1 MWWTARAAAAAAG
14 ASPSAGGD
22 GQRALA
28 RRRQHQLGRQPLA
41 DAVAEAEPQEPRRG
55 EQDGGPLRVRVE
67 LGKPGVHVAT
77 DVANLE
83 VRPEMKELRP
93 PAETAGREDRALG
106 QVAPRNR
113 PAAHERVTWILAL
126 AHGHQRD
133 TVRQPGGQILE
144 GVHREIDPPLQH
156 RVVDLP
162 GEEGAAADLRERHV
176 LHHVARGAN
185 LDPYRLV
192 PGGVEPRPHVLRLPE
207 RERARP
213 RTDAERRAHRPPDP
227 AAAGSAATRAAASS
241 PEAIASPSATPSR

>member
-1 MWWTARAAAAAAG
+1 MTTQAKLRNIGPKGAAWLRQVGLRTHEDLLATGAVEAFMRVKRAGFKPSLNLLYALEGALLDCHWQDVPEQRRTELVTA
-14 ASPSAGGD
+14 
-22 GQRALA
+22 
-28 RRRQHQLGRQPLA
+28 
-41 DAVAEAEPQEPRRG
+41 AEAAIA
-55 EQDGGPLRVRVE
+55 L
-67 LGKPGVHVAT
+67 L
-77 DVANLE
+77 
-83 VRPEMKELRP
+83 P
-93 PAETAGREDRALG
+93 P
-106 QVAPRNR
+106 PRNR

-162 GEEGAAADLRERHV
+162 REEGAAADLRERHV